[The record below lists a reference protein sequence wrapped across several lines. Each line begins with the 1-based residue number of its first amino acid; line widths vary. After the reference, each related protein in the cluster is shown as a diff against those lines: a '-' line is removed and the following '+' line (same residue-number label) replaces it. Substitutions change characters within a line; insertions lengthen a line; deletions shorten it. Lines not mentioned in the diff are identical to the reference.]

1 MEIVSPPPSGLASTG
16 EIAAASHRAGL
27 AEDYPH
33 LAPSLATPCDFLIYR
48 KDLA

>member
-1 MEIVSPPPSGLASTG
+1 MEIVSPPPS
-16 EIAAASHRAGL
+16 GL

-33 LAPSLATPCDFLIYR
+33 LAPSLATPCGFLVHR